1 MLACQFRDTRNV
13 HKHFG
18 IVELHPARTVR
29 DVMFPISIPT
39 WEQCIHWHFASHSGA
54 AEPRH
59 DGGLLRFPMQETSLW
74 CTCSE
79 FAPPGGNVSPSMQ
92 CCVFQ
97 SKNIAKV
104 LFRVADP
111 FLITDDVKVVS
122 MNQHVDLE
130 FIVRPDKRGK
140 TVNVGNHENLSPSRI
155 CLANFDWHNEFH
167 TCLMNNFQQPSRA
180 QTLGRGCTYTSPG
193 PSARKN

>member
-1 MLACQFRDTRNV
+1 MNRHTTRRFRARSRMTFLTHSPILCGVESVPPFLSRIPLQKTQCWACQFRDTRDV

-18 IVELHPARTVR
+18 IVELQPARIVR
-29 DVMFPISIPT
+29 DVMFPLSIST
-39 WEQCIHWHFASHSGA
+39 QEQCIHWHVPSHSGA

-59 DGGLLRFPMQETSLW
+59 DVGLLGTPMQETSLW

-79 FAPPGGNVSPSMQ
+79 FAPPGRKVSPTMQ
-92 CCVFQ
+92 RCVFQ
-97 SKNIAKV
+97 SKSSAKV

-130 FIVRPDKRGK
+130 FIVHFDKG
-140 TVNVGNHENLSPSRI
+140 
-155 CLANFDWHNEFH
+155 
-167 TCLMNNFQQPSRA
+167 
-180 QTLGRGCTYTSPG
+180 
-193 PSARKN
+193 ARL